1 MVGRTLFLAP
11 MRVEEWM
18 MRRGIPRH
26 DIERIGMGRKKSS
39 AAIERLRDRDFDRL
53 VIAGVCGSLDP
64 AFRPGDVLLPTEVS
78 AHDVA
83 PIQCTVDPALVDG
96 LRAAGLTVR
105 SGTLVSTP
113 KLESNKKAV
122 KSHDGTGAIGVDMES
137 AWLATLAGDRPV
149 TVVRVASDSPT
160 QPVFHPGVIY
170 WGTLSLKRLAQASR
184 VIGKWAASAE

>member
-1 MVGRTLFLAP
+1 MARTLFLAP

-18 MRRGIPRH
+18 MRRGIPRQ

-64 AFRPGDVLLPTEVS
+64 SFRAGDVLVPSEVF
-78 AHDVA
+78 AFDVP
-83 PIQCTVDPALVDG
+83 PIKCEVDQTLIGA

-105 SGTLVSTP
+105 TGTLVSAAQ
-113 KLESNKKAV
+113 LESNKKAV
-122 KSHDGTGAIGVDMES
+122 KRHEGNGAVAVDMES

-149 TVVRVASDSPT
+149 VVVRVASDSPK
-160 QPVFHPGVIY
+160 QPVFHPGVVI
-170 WGTLSLKRLAQASR
+170 WGTRSLKRLAQASR
-184 VIGKWAASAE
+184 VVGKWATSAD